1 MYNIYEW
8 TLQPGLFKSVAQ
20 SQDWRETSTS
30 TREKL
35 LQCSLYAQWLALC
48 TFYIQNGPGS

>member
-20 SQDWRETSTS
+20 SQDWRETSTN

-35 LQCSLYAQWLALC
+35 LQCSLYAHWLALC

>member
-8 TLQPGLFKSVAQ
+8 TLQPGLFKSVEQ
-20 SQDWRETSTS
+20 SQDWRETSTN

-35 LQCSLYAQWLALC
+35 LQCSLYAHWLTLC
-48 TFYIQNGPGS
+48 TFYIQNAPES